1 MHRRGSLAVVTLPAE
16 IDIVND
22 RQVDEELN
30 SLLGAQRAAV
40 LVADLTATRFC
51 DSAGVA
57 ALVRAWKRA
66 STLGIGLR
74 VVVPAGGQ
82 VLRILQVL
90 GADRILDV
98 YSSLEEALAEEPR
111 AS

>member
-1 MHRRGSLAVVTLPAE
+1 MHWRGSRAVVVLPAE

-22 RQVDEELN
+22 REVDEELN
-30 SLLGAQRAAV
+30 SVLTAQRAAAV
-40 LVADLTATRFC
+40 VADLTQTRFC
-51 DSAGVA
+51 DSAGIA

-66 STLGIGLR
+66 SALGAGFR
-74 VVVPAGGQ
+74 VVVPAGP

-90 GADRILDV
+90 GGDRILDV
-98 YSSLEEALAEEPR
+98 YPSLDAALAEEPR